1 MSFFCYHEWG
11 SYDVGGT
18 YDVTRRDSTN
28 EGSGEFD
35 LVIAITVCIT
45 GCLRYNWKRIDITEN
60 GYISIKLPSFGI
72 YGPIFS

>member
-45 GCLRYNWKRIDITEN
+45 GCLRYN
-60 GYISIKLPSFGI
+60 
-72 YGPIFS
+72 